1 MATELTRSA
10 VATCAREDRVL
21 RLLWA
26 SLPVWFAG
34 SAVFGAVSLV
44 ATIVALSGRW
54 LLVFVPAAAAGAALA
69 GLCGARSRTLDTGA
83 ISLRDLLPRQWTLS
97 ALSSGVMVTAAVSVA
112 RLDVP
117 AAARGA
123 LLVVT
128 VGTVMVGLMVVLC
141 ESLVPAEPR
150 DRIRNGLAIAVHEP
164 ALAIRVL
171 GSLAAATLCV
181 IVTAGALVAVAPAV
195 WAIAGVN
202 RTHRVLSDFP
212 GYETG
217 AKR

>member
-1 MATELTRSA
+1 MAAELTRSA
-10 VATCAREDRVL
+10 VGTCAREGRVL
-21 RLLWA
+21 RLLWM

-34 SAVFGAVSLV
+34 SAVFAVLSLM
-44 ATIVALSGRW
+44 AIIVALSGWW

-69 GLCGARSRTLDTGA
+69 GLCGARARTLDTGA
-83 ISLRDLLPRQWTLS
+83 VSLRDLLPRRWALS
-97 ALSSGVMVTAAVSVA
+97 ALSSGVMVTAAVSAA

-150 DRIRNGLAIAVHEP
+150 HRIRNGLAIAVHEP
-164 ALAIRVL
+164 ALAIQVL